1 MTSGG
6 NHLMD
11 GGAAAPH
18 QLRIGIAAEWIGEQ
32 VGGLERYAA
41 SLIRALVHQDADDRF
56 ELFLTPRG
64 RDCLAD
70 LAGPRTRLHAMA
82 TNSRW
87 YFVPFGLPF
96 AALRTRV
103 DVLHATFGLAPWC
116 PGSAVVLTVHDLC
129 PDVHPE
135 FFPPAVRARVR
146 WLLRKGAAR
155 ADWVVTPSR
164 AAQRELTA
172 YYGFPEERV
181 TVIPHGV
188 EAALVDVDAAL
199 TPDEERML
207 AALPREFVFYVGR
220 FHARKNLPRLLD
232 AMAQLAASRG
242 EAVPLVIAG
251 RDMWSEQALRDHVA
265 KLGLVDSVHFPG
277 YVSDAALARL
287 YRRARVFAFPTLHEG
302 FGMPVLEAMAHGVP
316 VLSSNVSS
324 LPEVCGDAAVLVDP
338 RDAAAI
344 ADGLSRILDDAV
356 LRARLAAAGPAR
368 AKEFTWERSARE
380 HLAVYQQLSARRAA
394 A

>member
-1 MTSGG
+1 MSGG
-6 NHLMD
+6 ISMTA
-11 GGAAAPH
+11 GASA
-18 QLRIGIAAEWIGEQ
+18 LRIGFAAEWIGEQ

-41 SLIRALVHQDADDRF
+41 SLVRALVQIDSPDAY

-64 RDCLAD
+64 CEDLAD
-70 LAGPRTRLHAMA
+70 LAGPRARLHPMA

-87 YFVPFGLPF
+87 YFVPVGLPL
-96 AALRTRV
+96 AALRSRV

-116 PGSAVVLTVHDLC
+116 PGRAVVLTVHDLC

-146 WLLRKGAAR
+146 WLLRRGAAR

-164 AAQRELTA
+164 AAQVELTEH
-172 YYGFPEERV
+172 YGFPAERV

-188 EAALVDVDAAL
+188 APALVDTGAKLADADAAV
-199 TPDEERML
+199 L
-207 AALPREFVFYVGR
+207 AALPSEFVLYVGR
-220 FHARKNLPRLLD
+220 FHARKNLERLLE
-232 AMAQLAASRG
+232 AMARLAASRG

-251 RDMWSEQALRDHVA
+251 RDMWSEKALRERVA
-265 KLGLVDSVHFPG
+265 ELGLASSVAFPG
-277 YVSDAALARL
+277 YVSDAALAHL
-287 YRRARVFAFPTLHEG
+287 YRRARAFAFPTLHEG

-338 RDAAAI
+338 TDSDAI
-344 ADGLSRILDDAV
+344 AAGLARLLDDSV
-356 LRARLAAAGPAR
+356 LRARLAQVGPAR

-380 HLAVYQQLSARRAA
+380 HLAVYRMLGAQRAVA
-394 A
+394 

>member
-1 MTSGG
+1 
-6 NHLMD
+6 
-11 GGAAAPH
+11 
-18 QLRIGIAAEWIGEQ
+18 
-32 VGGLERYAA
+32 
-41 SLIRALVHQDADDRF
+41 
-56 ELFLTPRG
+56 
-64 RDCLAD
+64 
-70 LAGPRTRLHAMA
+70 
-82 TNSRW
+82 
-87 YFVPFGLPF
+87 
-96 AALRTRV
+96 
-103 DVLHATFGLAPWC
+103 
-116 PGSAVVLTVHDLC
+116 
-129 PDVHPE
+129 
-135 FFPPAVRARVR
+135 VRARVR

-164 AAQRELTA
+164 AAQRELTE

-188 EAALVDVDAAL
+188 EAALVDMDAPL
-199 TPDEERML
+199 SPDERQML
-207 AALPREFVFYVGR
+207 AALPGEFVFYVGR

-265 KLGLVDSVHFPG
+265 KLGLGDSVHFPG
-277 YVSDAALARL
+277 YVSDAALAQL

-302 FGMPVLEAMAHGVP
+302 FGMPVLEAMAHAVP
-316 VLSSNVSS
+316 VLSSNISS

-338 RDAAAI
+338 LDAAAI

-380 HLAVYQQLSARRAA
+380 HLAVYEQLGARRAA